1 MGWRTRMQTRR
12 TRFLPKALTV
22 ELRRLPWRLLG
33 ASLAGIAVAC
43 WLALISWSYGDPSP
57 SYATL
62 AQPHNWLGRRGASVA
77 DALMQS
83 FGLAAP
89 FLVLP
94 LAALGIRIAGGHM
107 PLRPRLRA
115 IYWALALLAVPAFFA
130 MFPAPG
136 RWLLDSGLGGI
147 VGDFVAG
154 RVAKLSSFVSPAV
167 LWPGF
172 GLLFFAAGA
181 WFIFRACGLTPKVL
195 SIALP
200 GGTARNA
207 APLKF
212 EAAAEP
218 QSAAPNLT
226 SKVTSWVTRFSP
238 RDRALTVIG
247 PARDS
252 WLAKVRVEPRL
263 PPAKSEGPR
272 KSDLSSPKPVRAGA
286 PSPFADWGSRP
297 ASVVL
302 ADDELDP
309 LTAPIDLG
317 SLQASEER
325 QREPEKETFEDVRA
339 EAFEDIRIEPF
350 FGPRRSGSK
359 TAGAE
364 GAGGQDPETSSPLR
378 RFTGSAIEGARNGAR
393 RILKNGAEA
402 VKRRKPLIYVKNGG
416 IAPEIVDEEDEE
428 TFVPSLPPITLL
440 TPPPRTSAKLNAHD
454 PMLMQRASALMSV
467 LGDFGVKGR
476 ISGIYPGPV
485 ITLFELEPARGTKSS
500 RVVGLADDIARSMSA
515 VSARVAVVPGRD
527 AIGIELPNPK
537 REIVSLRGIIESNA
551 FQDTQAALPLALGKS
566 IGGEPIVVDLA
577 RMPHLLIAGTTGS
590 GKSVGIN
597 TMILSLLYRL
607 PPSQC
612 NFIMIDPK
620 MLELSVYDR
629 IPHLLAPVV
638 TDPKKAVAALKWT
651 VKEMNTR
658 YELMSKLGVRNI
670 TSYNQKVAAAQLRGQ
685 KLRRMVQTGFDPRTE
700 EPIEEEETFE
710 PVSMTYIVV
719 VIDEMADLM
728 MVAGKDIEYAV
739 QRLSQMARAA
749 GIHLIMATQR
759 PSVDVVTGT
768 IKANFP
774 SRISFQVTSKIDS
787 RTIIGEQGAE
797 QLLGQGDMLYM
808 ASGGRIIRAHG
819 PFVSDDDVEA
829 VARHLKAQG
838 HPSYRDDI
846 LEDSDSLDDNASPRG
861 ENGGSSDL
869 YHQAVEIVLKDRKPT
884 TSYLQRR
891 LGIGYNR
898 AASLIERMEQEG
910 IVGAPSRTGRREI
923 LLDASQ

>member
-1 MGWRTRMQTRR
+1 M
-12 TRFLPKALTV
+12 PKALTV

-33 ASLAGIAVAC
+33 ASLIGIALAC

-83 FGLAAP
+83 FGLAASV
-89 FLVLP
+89 LILP
-94 LAALGIRIAGGHM
+94 LAALGIRIAGARL
-107 PLRPRLRA
+107 PPRPRLSA
-115 IYWALALLAVPAFFA
+115 LYWALALIAVPGFFA
-130 MFPAPG
+130 MFPAPA

-147 VGDFVAG
+147 VGDFIAA
-154 RVAKLSSFVSPAV
+154 RVARLSSLIPRAV

-181 WFIFRACGLTPKVL
+181 WCVFRACGLTPKIL
-195 SIALP
+195 SIALHGEP
-200 GGTARNA
+200 ARNA
-207 APLKF
+207 VPSKF
-212 EAAAEP
+212 EAEAEFP
-218 QSAAPNLT
+218 STAPGLT
-226 SKVTSWVTRFSP
+226 SKVTSWITRLSP
-238 RDRALTVIG
+238 RDRALTVLDPVRG
-247 PARDS
+247 S
-252 WLAKVRVEPRL
+252 WLTKARVEPHL
-263 PPAKSEGPR
+263 SEREEEPR
-272 KSDLSSPKPVRAGA
+272 TRDAGSQKRARASG

-297 ASVVL
+297 APAVL
-302 ADDELDP
+302 DADEFEA
-309 LTAPIDLG
+309 LTLPTDLG
-317 SLQASEER
+317 SLQTTEPPER
-325 QREPEKETFEDVRA
+325 EHQEETFEDVRT

-350 FGPRRSGSK
+350 FGPRRGGSN
-359 TAGAE
+359 ASGAE
-364 GAGGQDPETSSPLR
+364 GAGGAQEPETSSPLR
-378 RFTGSAIEGARNGAR
+378 RFTGNAIESARNGAR

-416 IAPEIVDEEDEE
+416 IAPEILEEDEE
-428 TFVPSLPPITLL
+428 TPAPSLPPITLL
-440 TPPPRTSAKLNAHD
+440 TPPPRAEAKMNAHD
-454 PMLMQRASALMSV
+454 PALMARASALMSV

-537 REIVSLRGIIESNA
+537 REIVSLRAIIESNA
-551 FQDTQAALPLALGKS
+551 FQETQAALPLALGKS

-670 TSYNQKVAAAQLRGQ
+670 TSYNQKVATAQLRGQ
-685 KLRRMVQTGFDPRTE
+685 KLRRVVQTGFDPRTD
-700 EPIEEEETFE
+700 EPIEEEETFD

-846 LEDSDSLDDNASPRG
+846 LEDSGDFDDNPSPRG
-861 ENGGSSDL
+861 ASGGGSDL

-898 AASLIERMEQEG
+898 AASLIERMEEEG
-910 IVGAPSRTGRREI
+910 IIGAPSRTGRREI
-923 LLDASQ
+923 LLDAGQ

>member
-1 MGWRTRMQTRR
+1 M
-12 TRFLPKALTV
+12 PKALTV

-33 ASLAGIAVAC
+33 ASLVGIAVAC

-77 DALMQS
+77 DGLMQS
-83 FGLAAP
+83 FGLAASV
-89 FLVLP
+89 LILP
-94 LAALGIRIAGGHM
+94 LAALGIRIAGARL
-107 PLRPRLRA
+107 PLRPRLSA
-115 IYWALALLAVPAFFA
+115 IYWALALLAVPGFFA
-130 MFPAPG
+130 MFPAPHG
-136 RWLLDSGLGGI
+136 RWLLESGLGGI
-147 VGDFVAG
+147 VGDFIAG
-154 RVAKLSSFVSPAV
+154 RVAKLSSVIPHAV

-172 GLLFFAAGA
+172 GLFFFVAGA
-181 WFIFRACGLTPKVL
+181 WCVFRACGLTPKIL
-195 SIALP
+195 STALHGEP
-200 GGTARNA
+200 ARNA

-212 EAAAEP
+212 EAEAEP
-218 QSAAPNLT
+218 PSTAPGLT

-238 RDRALTVIG
+238 RDHALTVLG
-247 PARDS
+247 PVRDS
-252 WLAKVRVEPRL
+252 WLTKARVEPRL
-263 PPAKSEGPR
+263 SGRTEEPR
-272 KSDLSSPKPVRAGA
+272 TRGVESPKPVRASA
-286 PSPFADWGSRP
+286 SSPFADWGSRP
-297 ASVVL
+297 APTVL
-302 ADDELDP
+302 AADEFEA
-309 LTAPIDLG
+309 LTLPTDLG
-317 SLQASEER
+317 SLQVTEEP
-325 QREPEKETFEDVRA
+325 QRESQKETFEDVRT

-350 FGPRRSGSK
+350 FGPRRSASN
-359 TAGAE
+359 ASGAE
-364 GAGGQDPETSSPLR
+364 GAGGGQDPETSSPLR
-378 RFTGSAIEGARNGAR
+378 RFTGNAIESARNGAR

-416 IAPEIVDEEDEE
+416 IGPEVLDDEDEE
-428 TFVPSLPPITLL
+428 NIAPSLPPIALL
-440 TPPPRTSAKLNAHD
+440 TPPPRASAKMNAHD
-454 PMLMQRASALMSV
+454 PVLMARASALMSV

-537 REIVSLRGIIESNA
+537 REIVALRAIIESNA

-670 TSYNQKVAAAQLRGQ
+670 TSYNQKVATAQLRGQ
-685 KLRRMVQTGFDPRTE
+685 KLRRLVQTGFDPRTE
-700 EPIEEEETFE
+700 EPIEEEEIYD

-838 HPSYRDDI
+838 QPSYRDDI
-846 LEDSDSLDDNASPRG
+846 LEDSGNFDDNTSPRG
-861 ENGGSSDL
+861 ENGGSDL

-910 IVGAPSRTGRREI
+910 IIGAPSRTGRREI
-923 LLDASQ
+923 LLDAGQ